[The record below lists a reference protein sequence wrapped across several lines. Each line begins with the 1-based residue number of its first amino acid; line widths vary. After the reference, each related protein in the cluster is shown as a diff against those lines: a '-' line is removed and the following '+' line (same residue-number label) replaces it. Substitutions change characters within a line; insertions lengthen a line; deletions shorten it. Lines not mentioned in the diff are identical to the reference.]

1 MKSATPMVVV
11 LALAVLVSATGWAGG
26 QRIPFDTSEWKTDFT
41 KHSVPFS
48 EIMSGGPPKDGIPA
62 IDAPNFDA
70 VPDAEKWLKPRE
82 PVILFELA
90 GEARAYPLLILIWH
104 EIANDPVAGLPV
116 AVTFCPLCNR
126 SNVSQFTA
134 LRFPRQYP

>member
-1 MKSATPMVVV
+1 MVEV
-11 LALAVLVSATGWAGG
+11 LALAALVSATGRAAD
-26 QRIPFDTSEWKTDFT
+26 QRIPFDASEWKTDFT
-41 KHSVPFS
+41 KHSGPLN

-62 IDAPNFDA
+62 IDTPQFDD

-82 PVILFELA
+82 PVILFEHA
-90 GEARAYPLLILIWH
+90 GKARAYPLQILIWH
-104 EIANDPVAGLPV
+104 EIANDTVAGLPV